1 MTDPLGGGTPHVDP
15 DVLADLQ
22 EGLLDGPAADAATAH
37 LADCPTCRGDLA
49 ALDEVRD
56 LLAGAPDVGP
66 VPADLVDRLDLA
78 LAGAAAEPALSV
90 ASTTV
95 VPLRA
100 PETKGPRG
108 MRVLQMAA
116 VLVLIFAGGA
126 LGVSALL
133 NAGGGSSEDAGTTAS
148 ERRRR
153 LERLGRRG
161 HVPGNCHRPR
171 LDARGP
177 ARGGARARQR
187 RPRSGSRRPARFTA
201 GDRRR
206 LDELRKRRGA
216 QPLVRRRAGRP
227 TGGRPG
233 PGRLRDRARRRPGG
247 PGRRGPGQLRGPAG
261 GGAAAAHPGRSEHGG
276 CLRREARAA
285 PRRVP
290 PLRPRAAVLS
300 AAAGISHP

>member
-1 MTDPLGGGTPHVDP
+1 MTDTLGGGTPHVDP

-37 LADCPTCRGDLA
+37 LADCATCRGDLA

-126 LGVSALL
+126 LGLSALL

-148 ERRRR
+148 E
-153 LERLGRRG
+153 
-161 HVPGNCHRPR
+161 
-171 LDARGP
+171 
-177 ARGGARARQR
+177 
-187 RPRSGSRRPARFTA
+187 
-201 GDRRR
+201 
-206 LDELRKRRGA
+206 
-216 QPLVRRRAGRP
+216 
-227 TGGRPG
+227 
-233 PGRLRDRARRRPGG
+233 
-247 PGRRGPGQLRGPAG
+247 AG
-261 GGAAAAHPGRSEHGG
+261 GDASDSAAAATFPVTATGRDWTP
-276 CLRREARAA
+276 EALQEAA
-285 PRRVP
+285 PGLASGALAPAAVGQLASPPAADDDSKSSGNDVEERSRALADAPAGRLAGGPALADCATELAGEPVAPVAVDLASFQGAPAAVVLLPTPDDPGTVDVYVVKPACPPGEFLYFVRVP
-290 PLRPRAAVLS
+290 LS
-300 AAAGISHP
+300 

>member
-148 ERRRR
+148 DAGGDSSDSAGAATFPVTATGRDWTPEALREAAPGLASGALAPAAVGQLASPPATDDDSTSSGNAEERSRSFADAPAGR
-153 LERLGRRG
+153 LAG
-161 HVPGNCHRPR
+161 
-171 LDARGP
+171 GP
-177 ARGGARARQR
+177 ALADCA
-187 RPRSGSRRPARFTA
+187 T
-201 GDRRR
+201 
-206 LDELRKRRGA
+206 ELA
-216 QPLVRRRAGRP
+216 
-227 TGGRPG
+227 
-233 PGRLRDRARRRPGG
+233 GG
-247 PGRRGPGQLRGPAG
+247 PVAPVAVDLASYEGQP
-261 GGAAAAHPGRSEHGG
+261 
-276 CLRREARAA
+276 
-285 PRRVP
+285 
-290 PLRPRAAVLS
+290 AAVLLLPTPDDPS
-300 AAAGISHP
+300 TVDVYVVKPECPPGEFLHFVRVPLS